1 MKPHFTGIPFVV
13 YPVTDM
19 TRARAF
25 YRDVLGLAETANWE
39 NQWIEFDIGSNT
51 LALTST
57 MQGAQPGAQA
67 GAAALETPDFEAT
80 VAALKASGVK
90 FALEPF
96 DSGVCRFARFLDPDG
111 NHLILHRIHDPA
123 KS

>member
-1 MKPHFTGIPFVV
+1 MKPRFTGIPFFV

-25 YRDVLGLAETANWE
+25 YRDVLGLTETANWE
-39 NQWIEFDIGSNT
+39 DQWIEFDIGPNT

-57 MQGAQPGAQA
+57 MRGAQPGAQA
-67 GAAALETPDFEAT
+67 GAAGLETPDFEAT
-80 VAALKASGVK
+80 VAALKAAGVQ

-96 DSGVCRFARFLDPDG
+96 DSGVCHFARFLDPDG
-111 NHLILHRIHDPA
+111 NHLILHRVHHPA